1 MKWLKLNTA
10 LVLIGA
16 IGVWS
21 SSSLGQ
27 ASAGNSGISVHH
39 SAGALMDRLPVAPF
53 HDHGFVFAPQP

>member
-1 MKWLKLNTA
+1 MNQLKLATA

-21 SSSLGQ
+21 SSSRGE
-27 ASAGNSGISVHH
+27 ASTGNSGISVHH
-39 SAGALMDRLPVAPF
+39 SAGVLIHRLPVAPF